1 MRKKT
6 LIAYLFVLLCLLSG
20 CSQKIETTEE
30 APSNMLLGF
39 SQLGSESSWRL
50 GNTASIESAAKRH
63 NISLMLENANQKQE
77 KQINAIRSFIAYQ
90 VDVIAFCPIVEDGWD
105 NVLTEA
111 KNANIPVILVDRLI
125 NTSDDTLYTAYVGA
139 DFYQEGVNAAD
150 FLVRKAADM
159 GKPQLNI
166 VEIAG
171 TEDATPTLQR
181 YDGFHDVIDSDG
193 RFHMLETISGDFLRS
208 KGEECMKHLLEKY
221 GDAIDVMYSHNDSM
235 TLGAIDAIEAWGAQ
249 PGKDIVIITV
259 DGEQA
264 TIDLIAEGK
273 INCVVECTPMLG
285 DIVMELTKKLLAG
298 ETIPRVTYPIEQTF
312 SEYDDLSALPPRG
325 Y

>member
-1 MRKKT
+1 MKNRK
-6 LIAYLFVLLCLLSG
+6 LIAYLMIALCMFSG
-20 CSQKIETTEE
+20 CSNQTVVEET
-30 APSNMLLGF
+30 PSNLLLGF
-39 SQLGSESSWRL
+39 SQLGSESSWRI

-63 NISLMLENANQKQE
+63 NISLMMENAYQKQE
-77 KQINAIRSFIAYQ
+77 KQIDSIRSFIAYQ

-111 KNANIPVILVDRLI
+111 KNAGIPVILVDRLI
-125 NTSDDTLYTAYVGA
+125 NTSDESLYTAYVGA

-150 FLVRKAADM
+150 FLVRKAKDL
-159 GKPQLNI
+159 GKEHLSI

-171 TEDATPTLQR
+171 TVDATPTLQR
-181 YDGFHDVIDSDG
+181 YDGFHDIIDNDDT
-193 RFHMLETISGDFLRS
+193 FQMLETISGDFLRS
-208 KGEECMKHLLEKY
+208 KGEECMKYLLNKY
-221 GDAIDVMYSHNDSM
+221 GDDIDVMYSHNDSM

-264 TIDLIAEGK
+264 TIDLISEGK

-285 DIVMELTKKLLAG
+285 DIVMELAKKLMAG
-298 ETIPRVTYPIEQTF
+298 EEVPKITSPQEETF
-312 SEYDDLSALPPRG
+312 SEYDDLSQLPPRG